1 MGNYIQVTIIIENK
15 DQSDILVA
23 LLAEEGYEGF
33 SEDGNLLDAFIP
45 ENLFSKDRLDN
56 ILAPMGLK
64 YSTLIIEQ
72 QNWNANWESSFE
84 PVTVG
89 SFARVRAA
97 FHPYDTGFE
106 YDIVITPKM
115 SFGTGHHATTY
126 MMIEQM
132 KDIDM
137 KDRSLLD
144 FGTGTGVLAILAAKM
159 GATDVLGIDN
169 DDWSIDNALEN
180 IQSNNCLDISIQKMT
195 EVPEGKKWD
204 IILANINLNVIKDNL
219 GRIAEVCKKGTQMVL
234 SGFLRSDRKE
244 MEEHLSN
251 HALKPVKFLENGD
264 WLCISCVANDY

>member
-1 MGNYIQVTIIIENK
+1 MGNYIQVSIRIKDTEQAGII
-15 DQSDILVA
+15 
-23 LLAEEGYEGF
+23 LAMLTEEGYEGF
-33 SEDGNLLDAFIP
+33 SEEEDQLDAFIP
-45 ENLFSKDRLDN
+45 ENLYAREQLDSL
-56 ILAPMGLK
+56 LAPMGLK
-64 YSTLIIEQ
+64 YSTAIIEQ

-89 SFARVRAA
+89 DFARVRAS
-97 FHPYDTGFE
+97 FHPYDSGFT

-137 KDRSLLD
+137 KERSLLD

-169 DDWSIDNALEN
+169 DDWSIENAMEN
-180 IQSNNCLDISIQKMT
+180 IQSNDCPGISIQKMT
-195 EVPEGKKWD
+195 QVPEGKKWD

-219 GRIAEVCKKGTQMVL
+219 GRIAEACKAGTQVVL
-234 SGFLRSDRKE
+234 SGFLRSDRAE
-244 MEEHLSN
+244 MEAHLSGY
-251 HALKPVKFLENGD
+251 ALKPVNFLENGD
-264 WLCISCVANDY
+264 WLCISCVTNGY